1 MQREANVKLKEVI
14 FSLCKLVAGLG
25 VEAVPSPETF
35 RRGKFNRRDGTADL
49 WKLLYSLLKPLHPD
63 CPCVSNK
70 ADLALQVDFVKSVLL
85 HYGYGVQEL
94 YQLPA
99 DGSEGSRELLLALSW
114 LFHRI
119 NLLEQLLY
127 KTRLSLGDETTLS
140 LGGTPLV
147 EDSPGLSAVR
157 EGGGGGAR
165 YLEWLQGQL
174 RFHWRALHAAQE
186 EKAALLYKIHSLTN
200 DPSTVGLLSR
210 KCDSNFNGS
219 QVEMVRKIHT
229 YTKGCHSDPSI
240 SHLSVAE
247 TRLIKGPRQ
256 QSRMLMLLESEITL
270 LESYLEWKRLEPLY
284 WRWMESVLDAKLA
297 DDSQEVLN
305 ADTVAMASG
314 VKRKDKD
321 SCQRNQSMKRE
332 VDQLSKELLELK
344 WGLQR
349 EASTKRA
356 SWCKRVEHKE
366 QDIPLNPEEF
376 GAIALKLHDRVGQ
389 KLSALRCNNVKP
401 ATNTTY
407 RLLLQETTKQKTL
420 PVHSGE
426 TEASQVIKELK
437 GRESDL
443 LSELIKLRSDCKD
456 EMLEMMARVDGII
469 FIPPLKR

>member
-1 MQREANVKLKEVI
+1 MMQREANVKLKEVI

-114 LFHRI
+114 LFHKI

-186 EKAALLYKIHSLTN
+186 EKAALLY
-200 DPSTVGLLSR
+200 
-210 KCDSNFNGS
+210 
-219 QVEMVRKIHT
+219 KIHT

-426 TEASQVIKELK
+426 TEASQIVP
-437 GRESDL
+437 
-443 LSELIKLRSDCKD
+443 LSMCTSSPVAQKHPQAWSRAACIVEISLPYC
-456 EMLEMMARVDGII
+456 
-469 FIPPLKR
+469 

>member
-14 FSLCKLVAGLG
+14 FSLCKLLAGLG

-49 WKLLYSLLKPLHPD
+49 WKLLYSLLKPLHPV
-63 CPCVSNK
+63 CPCASNK
-70 ADLALQVDFVKSVLL
+70 ANLALQVDFVKSVLL
-85 HYGYGVQEL
+85 HYGYGVWES

-127 KTRLSLGDETTLS
+127 KTRLSLGDETTLCV
-140 LGGTPLV
+140 GGTPLV
-147 EDSPGLSAVR
+147 EGSLGLSAVQA
-157 EGGGGGAR
+157 GGGSGAR
-165 YLEWLQGQL
+165 YLEWLQGRL

-186 EKAALLYKIHSLTN
+186 EKATLLY
-200 DPSTVGLLSR
+200 
-210 KCDSNFNGS
+210 
-219 QVEMVRKIHT
+219 KIHT
-229 YTKGCHSDPSI
+229 YTKGCHSNPSI

-247 TRLIKGPRQ
+247 TSLIKSPQQ
-256 QSRMLMLLESEITL
+256 QSRMLMLLECEITL

-284 WRWMESVLDAKLA
+284 WHWMESVLDAKVA

-305 ADTVAMASG
+305 ANTVAMALG

-332 VDQLSKELLELK
+332 MDRVGKELLELK
-344 WGLQR
+344 WGLQG
-349 EASTKRA
+349 EASAKRA

-366 QDIPLNPEEF
+366 QDIPLDPQEF

-401 ATNTTY
+401 ATNTAY
-407 RLLLQETTKQKTL
+407 RLLLRETTKQKTL
-420 PVHSGE
+420 TVHAGE

-437 GRESDL
+437 EMESDL
-443 LSELIKLRSDCKD
+443 LSELTKLRSDCKD
-456 EMLEMMARVDGII
+456 EMLEMMAGVDGMI